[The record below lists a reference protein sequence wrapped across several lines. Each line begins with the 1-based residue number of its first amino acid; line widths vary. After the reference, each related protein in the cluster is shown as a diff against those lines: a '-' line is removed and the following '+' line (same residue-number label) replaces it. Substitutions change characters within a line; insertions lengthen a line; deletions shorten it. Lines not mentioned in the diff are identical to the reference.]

1 MVELG
6 YPKKLINL
14 SRMTLSHVRVRVRI
28 RNKLSEPLKTVGT
41 SVAKR
46 YSSTYF
52 LSDVIV
58 FVDLRRK
65 VNIAVDSLEVFSI
78 HLERMARWSV
88 SRQ

>member
-1 MVELG
+1 M
-6 YPKKLINL
+6 
-14 SRMTLSHVRVRVRI
+14 
-28 RNKLSEPLKTVGT
+28 KTVVT
-41 SVAKR
+41 PVAKR

-58 FVDLRRK
+58 TVDLRPK
-65 VNIAVDSLEVFSI
+65 VNKAVDSLEVFSI